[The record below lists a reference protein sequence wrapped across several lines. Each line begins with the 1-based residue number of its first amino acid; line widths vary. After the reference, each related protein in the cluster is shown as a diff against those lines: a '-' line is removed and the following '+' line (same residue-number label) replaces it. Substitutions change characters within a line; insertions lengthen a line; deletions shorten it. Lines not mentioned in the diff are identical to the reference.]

1 MSEIQSSALA
11 QALADKPQ
19 DAALEQALQRP
30 YQHGF
35 VTDIESES
43 LPPGLNEDTIR
54 SISRIKREPQF
65 LLDWRLAAFKRWQA
79 MPTPEWAHLRIAPID
94 LQALSYYS
102 APKSLKDKPKSLD
115 EVDPKLLETYE
126 KLNVPLHELWS
137 RVDAVPAGEVW
148 VHCAGGYR
156 ASVAA
161 SMLDAHGRRTVAI
174 DDSFDNAQTVGLHL
188 EGPDAVEAVA

>member
-79 MPTPEWAHLRIAPID
+79 MPTPE
-94 LQALSYYS
+94 
-102 APKSLKDKPKSLD
+102 
-115 EVDPKLLETYE
+115 
-126 KLNVPLHELWS
+126 
-137 RVDAVPAGEVW
+137 
-148 VHCAGGYR
+148 
-156 ASVAA
+156 
-161 SMLDAHGRRTVAI
+161 
-174 DDSFDNAQTVGLHL
+174 
-188 EGPDAVEAVA
+188 